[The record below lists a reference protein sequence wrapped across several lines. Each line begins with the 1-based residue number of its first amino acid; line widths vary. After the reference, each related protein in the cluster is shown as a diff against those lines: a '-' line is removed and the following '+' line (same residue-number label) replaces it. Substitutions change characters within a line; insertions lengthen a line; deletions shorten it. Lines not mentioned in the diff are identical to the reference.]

1 MRTAIDHGLVVH
13 KEQTNVKNV
22 HRLGLRLYFK
32 VCDPASKGKQF
43 EITALWRCVV
53 YGNVSGLEDVG

>member
-1 MRTAIDHGLVVH
+1 MFTDKGFGSFL
-13 KEQTNVKNV
+13 
-22 HRLGLRLYFK
+22 K

-43 EITALWRCVV
+43 EITVLWRCVV